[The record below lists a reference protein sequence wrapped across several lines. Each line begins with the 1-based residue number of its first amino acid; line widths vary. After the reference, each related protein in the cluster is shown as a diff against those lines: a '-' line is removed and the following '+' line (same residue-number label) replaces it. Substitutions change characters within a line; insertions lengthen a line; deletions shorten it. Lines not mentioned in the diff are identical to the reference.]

1 MRVITGSA
9 RGRRL
14 LSPEG
19 FDVRPTTDKVKE
31 SIFNIIQFNIQDSVV
46 LDLFAGS
53 GQLGIEAL
61 SRGASKAVFVDSSK
75 KSLETVKKNIDLCKF
90 SSCADT
96 VFSDS
101 LVFLQNTVGKFDIV
115 FLDPPYHKQL
125 CDKALELLPRCLND
139 NAVVICETQDDE
151 SLPLSLGLLSVDRE
165 YKYSA
170 IKLTVYRMKNDDN
183 GCDSI

>member
-1 MRVITGSA
+1 M
-9 RGRRL
+9 

-19 FDVRPTTDKVKE
+19 YDVRPTTDKVKE
-31 SIFNIIQFNIQDSVV
+31 SIFNIIQFDITDAAV

-61 SRGASKAVFVDSSK
+61 SRGAAKAVFVDSSK
-75 KSLETVKKNIDLCKF
+75 KSLDTVKKNIELCRF
-90 SSCADT
+90 SSVADV

-101 LVFLQNTVGKFDIV
+101 ISFLQNTAGKFDIV

-125 CDKALELLPRCLND
+125 CDKALEVLPRCLNED
-139 NAVVICETQDDE
+139 AVVVCETQNDE
-151 SLPLSLGLLSVDRE
+151 TLPEACGVLCVDRV

-170 IKLTVYRMKNDDN
+170 IKLTVYRKKTDD